1 MKHYVTALVLAGGL
15 AAAQANAACTYP
27 VPPGKFPDGGEAS
40 KEEMLAA
47 KKQVVQYNTDMD
59 AYLGCLK
66 TEFEAQA
73 TANPNAS
80 TEQKEKLA
88 REQDEKHNAAVK
100 EVTDV
105 TDRFNEQLRAW
116 KAKNPS
122 TKEKKT
128 S

>member
-1 MKHYVTALVLAGGL
+1 MMMKQLFSALVVAGGL
-15 AAAQANAACTYP
+15 AAAQANAACPYP
-27 VPPGKFPDGGEAS
+27 VAPGKFPDGSVAT

-47 KKQVVQYNTDMD
+47 KQQVVKYNTEID

-66 TEFEAQA
+66 GEYDAKVA
-73 TANPNAS
+73 AS
-80 TEQKEKLA
+80 ADASQEQKDKMA

-116 KAKNPS
+116 KAKNAD
-122 TKEKKT
+122 KK
-128 S
+128 SS

>member
-1 MKHYVTALVLAGGL
+1 MKHFVTALVLAGGL

-27 VPPGKFPDGGEAS
+27 TPPGKFPDGSQAS

-47 KKQVVQYNTDMD
+47 KKLVVQYNADINT
-59 AYLGCLK
+59 YTECLK
-66 TEFEAQA
+66 SELDAQVA
-73 TANPNAS
+73 ANPNA
-80 TEQKEKLA
+80 TAEQKEKLA
-88 REQDEKHNAAVK
+88 RDTEEKHNAAVK

-116 KAKNPS
+116 KAKNGA
-122 TKEKKT
+122 EKKT

>member
-15 AAAQANAACTYP
+15 AAAQANAACNYP
-27 VPPGKFPDGGEAS
+27 TPPGKFPDGSMAS

-47 KKQVVQYNTDMD
+47 KKQVVQYNADMD
-59 AYLGCLK
+59 SYLGCIK
-66 TEFEAQA
+66 TEFDAQVA
-73 TANPNAS
+73 ANPSAS
-80 TEQKEKLA
+80 QEQKEKMA
-88 REQDEKHNAAVK
+88 RDQDEKHNAAVK

-116 KAKNPS
+116 KAKNGA
-122 TKEKKT
+122 EKKT

>member
-1 MKHYVTALVLAGGL
+1 MKHFVTALFLAGGL

-27 VPPGKFPDGGEAS
+27 TPPGKFPDGSQAS

-47 KKQVVQYNTDMD
+47 KKLVVQYNADINSYTE
-59 AYLGCLK
+59 CLK
-66 TEFEAQA
+66 AELDAQVA
-73 TANPNAS
+73 ANPNAT
-80 TEQKEKLA
+80 TEQKDKMA
-88 REQDEKHNAAVK
+88 RDTEEKHNAAVK

-116 KAKNPS
+116 KAKNGA
-122 TKEKKT
+122 EKKT

>member
-15 AAAQANAACTYP
+15 AAAQANAACNYP
-27 VPPGKFPDGGEAS
+27 TPPGKFPDGSVAS

-47 KKQVVQYNTDMD
+47 KKLVVQYNADMD
-59 AYLGCLK
+59 SYLGCLK
-66 TEFEAQA
+66 TEFDAQA
-73 TANPNAS
+73 AANPSA
-80 TEQKEKLA
+80 TQEQKDKLA
-88 REQDEKHNAAVK
+88 KDQDEKHNAAVK

-116 KAKNPS
+116 KAKNGA
-122 TKEKKT
+122 EKKT

>member
-1 MKHYVTALVLAGGL
+1 MKHYVTALILAGGL

-27 VPPGKFPDGGEAS
+27 TPPGKFPDGSVAT

-47 KKQVVQYNTDMD
+47 KKQVVQYNSEMD
-59 AYLGCLK
+59 VYLGCIK
-66 TEFEAQA
+66 GEFEAQVA
-73 TANPNAS
+73 ANPDAKQD
-80 TEQKEKLA
+80 QKDKLA
-88 REQDEKHNAAVK
+88 RDQDEKHNAAVK

-116 KAKNPS
+116 KAKNG
-122 TKEKKT
+122 TEKKT

>member
-1 MKHYVTALVLAGGL
+1 MKQLFSALVLVVGL
-15 AAAQANAACTYP
+15 AAAQANATCAYP
-27 VPPGKFPDGGEAS
+27 VAPGKFPDGSVAS
-40 KEEMLAA
+40 KEEMLGA
-47 KKQVVQYNTDMD
+47 KQQVVKYNADID

-66 TEFEAQA
+66 SEYDAKVAASADA
-73 TANPNAS
+73 TQ
-80 TEQKEKLA
+80 EQKDKMA

-116 KAKNPS
+116 KAKNA
-122 TKEKKT
+122 EKKT